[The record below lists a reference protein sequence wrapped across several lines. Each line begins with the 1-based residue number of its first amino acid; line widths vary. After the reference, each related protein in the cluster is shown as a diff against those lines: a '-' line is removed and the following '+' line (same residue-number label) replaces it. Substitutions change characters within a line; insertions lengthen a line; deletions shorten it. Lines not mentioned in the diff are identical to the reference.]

1 MLNNRPDRA
10 PRLSELRF
18 QYQPIVS
25 LSEGL
30 ASWSEALVRWHL
42 SDGTIR
48 GPNDVLPHWLAAPR
62 QEEFTRFSLERAA
75 VALALH
81 STAQISVNLSPKQ
94 VTHPMTV
101 TILEE
106 LLPAIRARL
115 RIELTEQH
123 FFDTAALWD
132 SLTAI
137 RERCG
142 VVLLD
147 DVTISDIDSRA
158 KDGCPV
164 DGVKLDRSVVMGL
177 GDRDLRQGLVRFVR
191 DVTQRFPIVV
201 AEGVEDS
208 DWCDELRAIGVSHVQ
223 GFGIGR
229 PKPDLVEPIYEPHLP
244 AGPSDGG
251 LGVRLNLDGIMSG
264 GVVSELSD

>member
-1 MLNNRPDRA
+1 MFTNQPDRA

-18 QYQPIVS
+18 QFQPIVS
-25 LSEGL
+25 LTRDQ

-48 GPNDVLPHWLAAPR
+48 GPNDVLPHWLAATR

-75 VALALH
+75 TALALH
-81 STAQISVNLSPKQ
+81 PTAQISVNLSPTQ
-94 VTHPMTV
+94 VTHPMTLAV
-101 TILEE
+101 LEG
-106 LLPAIRARL
+106 LLPVIRNRL

-132 SLTAI
+132 SLRAI

-147 DVTISDIDSRA
+147 DVTLSDIHSRVRE
-158 KDGCPV
+158 GCPV
-164 DGVKLDRSVVMGL
+164 DGVKLDRSVVTGL
-177 GDRDLRQGLVRFVR
+177 GDRDLRPELVNLVR
-191 DVTQRFPIVV
+191 DLTERFALVV
-201 AEGVEDS
+201 AEGVEDPE
-208 DWCDELRAIGVSHVQ
+208 WCDELRAMGVSHVQ

-229 PKPDLVEPIYEPHLP
+229 PRPDLIEPLNEAGLP
-244 AGPSDGG
+244 GQLGTG
-251 LGVRLNLDGIMSG
+251 ILGVRLNSDGIIQG
-264 GVVSELSD
+264 GGVSELND